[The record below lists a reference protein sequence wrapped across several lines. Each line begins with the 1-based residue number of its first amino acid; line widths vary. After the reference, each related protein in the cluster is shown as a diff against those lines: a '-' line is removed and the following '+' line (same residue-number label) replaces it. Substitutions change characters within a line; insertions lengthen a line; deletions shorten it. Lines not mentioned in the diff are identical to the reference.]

1 MTTADASTMFSR
13 TSPWRPVANV
23 PGHALCA
30 LDGAEVGNGV
40 TLAVEIGPQSKVG
53 SDYFRAFLV
62 ADGLGRSADPI
73 LRGLINRG
81 PFPGYNWIEVTDSTN
96 RVTMNNG
103 GAVEIPE
110 GIDIEVTRALGA
122 LVPAGGHLMMEYDSP
137 HRDWTAR
144 ALMANVPPIATPLGA
159 MMFAAGCGV
168 HFTDWY
174 IAEGGREGARKL
186 QGFRAVDA
194 KHEDRRGRDTLNAL
208 EAFMPHVRDLDW
220 DIQAAVRPLA
230 EAAITVLRDR
240 FELPEGPIA
249 PGGI

>member
-1 MTTADASTMFSR
+1 MTIPRSSDNTNT
-13 TSPWRPVANV
+13 PWRPLSAA
-23 PGHALCA
+23 PGHPLCA
-30 LDGAEVGNGV
+30 IDGVEVGNGV
-40 TLAVEIGPQSKVG
+40 RLAVEVGPKNAVG
-53 SDYFRAFLV
+53 SDYFCAFLV
-62 ADGLGRSADPI
+62 SDSLGRTAEPV

-81 PFPGYNWIEVTDSTN
+81 PFPGYNWVEVTDSTN
-96 RVTMNNG
+96 RVTLESG
-103 GAVEIPE
+103 DAVEVPE
-110 GIDIEVTRALGA
+110 GVELQIVHALA
-122 LVPAGGHLMMEYDSP
+122 SLVPRGGHLMIEYDAP
-137 HRDWTAR
+137 HRDSTAR
-144 ALMANVPPIATPLGA
+144 ALMANVPPVATPLGA

-186 QGFRAVDA
+186 QGFRAYDA

-240 FELPEGPIA
+240 FEVPEGPIA